1 MTTDDA
7 DEPARKQARRLAW
20 NRAFAENVPHN
31 RALGLVLEDLGN
43 RQARFRLPY
52 DTKLVGNPDTG
63 VLHGGAITALLD
75 GCAGAAVF
83 ASLPQMQPIATLD
96 LRIDYL
102 RPAEPGQ
109 DVIAV
114 ATCHHMSKNVAFV
127 RATAFHDPDGEPIA
141 TAVGTFMLGT
151 TPGGGAKREGGA

>member
-7 DEPARKQARRLAW
+7 DDEAARKRARRAAW
-20 NRAFAENVPHN
+20 NRALSENVPHN
-31 RALGLVLEDLGN
+31 RALGLVIEDLGD

-52 DTKLVGNPDTG
+52 DAKLVGNPDTG

-75 GCAGAAVF
+75 GCSGAAVF
-83 ASLPQMQPIATLD
+83 AALPKIQPIATLD

-102 RPAEPGQ
+102 RPAEPGK

-114 ATCHHMSKNVAFV
+114 AHCHHMSKNVAFV
-127 RATAFHDPDGEPIA
+127 RATAFHDADSDPIA
-141 TAVGTFMLGT
+141 TSVGTFVIATSAGGT
-151 TPGGGAKREGGA
+151 KREGA

>member
-1 MTTDDA
+1 M
-7 DEPARKQARRLAW
+7 
-20 NRAFAENVPHN
+20 
-31 RALGLVLEDLGN
+31 
-43 RQARFRLPY
+43 
-52 DTKLVGNPDTG
+52 
-63 VLHGGAITALLD
+63 
-75 GCAGAAVF
+75 
-83 ASLPQMQPIATLD
+83 PQMQPIATLD

-151 TPGGGAKREGGA
+151 MPGGGTKREGGA